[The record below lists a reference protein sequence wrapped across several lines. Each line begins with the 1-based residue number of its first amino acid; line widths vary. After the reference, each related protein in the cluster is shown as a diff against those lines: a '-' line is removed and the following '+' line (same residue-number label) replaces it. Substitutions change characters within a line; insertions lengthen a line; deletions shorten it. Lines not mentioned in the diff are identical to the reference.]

1 MDPTSELVGQCVD
14 GDPTAFERLVREH
27 MNTVLGLAYNYVGDF
42 STAEDIAQET
52 FIQAFQ
58 SLSSLRDR
66 ARFKVWLLK
75 IARNKCI
82 DAIRRNPHWVS
93 LDQNEDLQKEVS
105 QKSVSGVENL
115 MFTFTEDDL
124 LTALRSLRQDYREI
138 FIMKHVDNLSYKE
151 ISHVLGMTVSA
162 VGEKLYRVRSM
173 IRDKLEH
180 MKLGSDLS

>member
-1 MDPTSELVGQCVD
+1 MDRTAELVRRCID
-14 GDPTAFERLVREH
+14 GDPVAFERLVRDH

-52 FIQAFQ
+52 FVQALQ
-58 SLSSLRDR
+58 SIDSLRDG

-82 DAIRRNPHWVS
+82 DAIRRTPRWVS
-93 LDQNEDLQKEVS
+93 LDQNKDLEREIS
-105 QKSVSGVENL
+105 LKSAPAPDDPEIR
-115 MFTFTEDDL
+115 FTEDDL

-138 FIMKHVDNLSYKE
+138 FVMKHINNLTYRE
-151 ISHVLGMTVSA
+151 ISEILNMTVSA

-173 IRDKLEH
+173 IRDKLED
-180 MKLGSDLS
+180 MKHGSKAS